1 MANLG
6 QKNSVYLARFRF
18 QGKEYKRSLKTSDR
32 KNAEAA
38 CPDFDESLRLKQDV
52 IPP

>member
-1 MANLG
+1 MSSLDTSLALFP
-6 QKNSVYLARFRF
+6 SFYRVYYERGLA
-18 QGKEYKRSLKTSDR
+18 QLQR